1 MAASKKVQDTNALV
15 KAIQDDKK
23 LSSLDKQEFISLAN
37 VYSMNLSENLKKSS
51 VELSD
56 DTGVDVDTW
65 RSFLTYPPI
74 KRIIDS
80 YVSEQIKKKADVAL
94 IGGTGTRDA
103 INVRKAMLEETSGED
118 NTRYII
124 LRLPDKVD
132 DINER

>member
-65 RSFLTYPPI
+65 RSFLTYPSI